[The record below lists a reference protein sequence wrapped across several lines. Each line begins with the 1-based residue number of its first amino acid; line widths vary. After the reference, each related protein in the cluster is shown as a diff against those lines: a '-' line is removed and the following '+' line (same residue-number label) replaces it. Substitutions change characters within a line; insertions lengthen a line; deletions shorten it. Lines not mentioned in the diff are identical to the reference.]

1 MRPCWPYGETV
12 DYKLAWGD
20 GVETPYSGGA
30 ASWVQASHVWASP
43 GTKRLD
49 LVALKDSHGRVFNNK
64 TTTRFV
70 DVTPGGGTS
79 TKRGMTWSVLGQ
91 NGAYVHVGSDNV
103 TNPYTGDTSANAA
116 LPILCLRQDNRP
128 APSWIP
134 FDFYNGWARGEVRLT
149 GPVLG
154 SSLTSRAVADSICS
168 GTFGGRLPDGRVPRR
183 RRRLE
188 LVGGRSA
195 EPHQPV
201 LGGHQRSARQSLELR

>member
-1 MRPCWPYGETV
+1 MPANASQLYQLKMRPCWPYGETV

-103 TNPYTGDTSANAA
+103 TNPYTGDTSANASCRSSA
-116 LPILCLRQDNRP
+116 CGRT
-128 APSWIP
+128 
-134 FDFYNGWARGEVRLT
+134 T
-149 GPVLG
+149 G
-154 SSLTSRAVADSICS
+154 
-168 GTFGGRLPDGRVPRR
+168 PRR
-183 RRRLE
+183 RGFRSTSTT
-188 LVGGRSA
+188 GGR
-195 EPHQPV
+195 V
-201 LGGHQRSARQSLELR
+201 GKCG